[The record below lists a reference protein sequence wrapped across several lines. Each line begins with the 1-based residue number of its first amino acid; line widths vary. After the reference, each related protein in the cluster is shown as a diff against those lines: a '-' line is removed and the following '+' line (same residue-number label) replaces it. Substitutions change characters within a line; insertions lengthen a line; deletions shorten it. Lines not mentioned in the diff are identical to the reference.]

1 MRMKKRYAFLL
12 PLAVLLL
19 ISLIPAQTPGATDQF
34 KQDQL
39 KLIPEPKEVR
49 LQQGGFR
56 VKPTTRILVEF
67 GHQEE
72 DRIAAE
78 TLAEEIHDQSGLK
91 LSITGSKEKARQVR
105 STIVLAR
112 LQDPSVRN
120 FLASKGLKADSIGD
134 QGYLLYSDK
143 THLIVAANTGQGLFY
158 GVQTLRQLLR
168 QDDGK
173 LICPAVSIR
182 DWPSMEWRGVQDDI
196 SRGPIPT
203 EDYMKH
209 QIRTLAAF
217 KVNVFAL
224 YMEHVFDFASQPLL
238 APKDAALTP
247 KEINALVDYARKLY
261 VTILPEQ
268 QTFGHLHHMLKYEI
282 YDDVAE
288 RPHGHVL
295 TPTKEQS
302 YDIIKAMY
310 ADLVPLFPGPFLHV
324 GGDETFE
331 LGHGQTAARVTEVG
345 LGRVYLEH
353 MQKVFGILQP
363 YHKQLMFWGD
373 IALKYPQ
380 LLGILPKDMI
390 AVPWDY
396 DPKPSYDG
404 LIKPYRDAGLR
415 VVVAPGAQTWNQLW
429 PNLDVGYINIRNFV
443 RDGQRLDA
451 IGMLNTTWND
461 DGESI
466 YGMAWPTLIFGAAAG
481 WQDGES
487 NIDQFKDAYDWA
499 FYRNGDDT
507 FRDALENLDRGHQ
520 ALAKTKVETETDDL
534 FWIDPFTPEGAK
546 MMQKLAAAAPEM
558 RLGAEHALVSL
569 DRSRAKAHANQD
581 TPADMTLAAWRWDAL
596 GMKSEFT
603 QEINK
608 FYWDAFQ
615 NQTDA
620 DRVGNDL
627 EEITSINARLEDLRD
642 ATTRVSQMYREAYLR
657 EYGSYWLDNVLVR
670 YDDMARE
677 FQKKIVAVRQAR
689 RQYEA
694 TKTLTQ
700 PQELG
705 FYLQP

>member
-1 MRMKKRYAFLL
+1 MKKRAFAL
-12 PLAVLLL
+12 PVILLL
-19 ISLIPAQTPGATDQF
+19 LTPFISAETGPEN
-34 KQDQL
+34 QL
-39 KLIPEPKEVR
+39 KLIPAPKEV
-49 LQQGGFR
+49 QQHEGSFH

-67 GHQEE
+67 GHQSE

-91 LSITGSKEKARQVR
+91 VAITGSKEKTKQVR

-112 LQDPSVRN
+112 LQDRSVRD

-134 QGYLLYSDK
+134 QGYLLFSDK

-173 LICPAVSIR
+173 LICPAVGIR

-203 EDYMKH
+203 EDFMKQ
-209 QIRTLAAF
+209 QIRTLAAY
-217 KVNVFAL
+217 KVNLFAL

-238 APKDAALTP
+238 APKEAALTP
-247 KEINALVDYARKLY
+247 QEINALVDYARSLY
-261 VTILPEQ
+261 VTIVPEQ
-268 QTFGHLHHMLKYEI
+268 QTFGHLHHMLKYEV
-282 YDDVAE
+282 YSEVAE

-331 LGHGQTAARVTEVG
+331 LGHGQTAARVADVG
-345 LGRVYLEH
+345 LGRVYVDH

-380 LLGILPKDMI
+380 LLGVLPKDMI

-396 DPKPSYDG
+396 DAKPSFESI
-404 LIKPYRDAGLR
+404 IKPYRDAGLR
-415 VVVAPGAQTWNQLW
+415 VIVAPGANTWNQLW
-429 PNLDVGYINIRNFV
+429 PDLDVGYINIRNFV
-443 RDGQRLDA
+443 RDGQKLGA
-451 IGMLNTTWND
+451 MGMLNTTWND
-461 DGESI
+461 DGEAL

-481 WQDGES
+481 WQAGES
-487 NIDQFKDAYDWA
+487 SIDQFKNDYDWA
-499 FYRNGDDT
+499 FYRNRNAT
-507 FRDALENLDRGHQ
+507 FRDTLENLDLGHQ
-520 ALAKTKVETETDDL
+520 ALAKIHVETETDDL
-534 FWIDPFTPEGAK
+534 FWIDPFTPEGSR
-546 MMQKLAAAAPEM
+546 MMQKLAPAAPEM
-558 RLGAEHALVSL
+558 RLGAEHALESL
-569 DRSRAKAHANQD
+569 YRNRAQAHANQQ
-581 TPADMTLAAWRWDAL
+581 TLADLTLAAWRWDAL
-596 GMKSEFT
+596 GMKVEFT

-615 NQTDA
+615 NQADA

-627 EEITSINARLEDLRD
+627 EEITAINARLEDLRD
-642 ATTRVSQMYREAYLR
+642 ATTRLSQMYRAAYLR
-657 EYGSYWLDNVLVR
+657 EYGTYWLDNVLVR
-670 YDDMARE
+670 YDDLARD
-677 FQKKIVAVRQAR
+677 FQNKIVAVRQAR
-689 RQYEA
+689 RQYDA
-694 TKTLTQ
+694 TKSLTQ